1 MNPGYKGKF
10 RKISA
15 ILSRFPAKF
24 AFSPALRLFSFYWT
38 AHRGKRQGARLSGMG
53 FQQGFRAGF

>member
-1 MNPGYKGKF
+1 MSSGYKGKF

-24 AFSPALRLFSFYWT
+24 AFSPAPRLFSLYWT
-38 AHRGKRQGARLSGMG
+38 TYRGKRQGARLSGMG
-53 FQQGFRAGF
+53 F